1 MEQNTAQFGKR
12 NNSRVLPS
20 RPLNR
25 RRSPSSPERFSVAV
39 RGRDTLA
46 ILIIMSTTKRAKVK
60 ADKLPEKGSTTV
72 ERGIYR
78 VNYPSHKGIRAYLKF
93 KDTEYQ
99 KVFNLKGGERKALA
113 QARRW
118 RKEKLREIQNSPEAQ
133 NPLRPIQANN
143 KSGIVGV
150 RRGKTAWSATWSA
163 TWTENGKQF
172 HRSFSIDKFGEEE
185 AFRLARQA
193 RAEAEKRI
201 YGQVFQDALK
211 SNER

>member
-1 MEQNTAQFGKR
+1 MSATKQVKANKTSEQNA
-12 NNSRVLPS
+12 SY
-20 RPLNR
+20 
-25 RRSPSSPERFSVAV
+25 
-39 RGRDTLA
+39 
-46 ILIIMSTTKRAKVK
+46 
-60 ADKLPEKGSTTV
+60 GSTRI

-78 VNYPSHKGIRAYLKF
+78 VNYPSHKGIRVYLKF

-99 KVFNLKGGERKALA
+99 KVFAFKGGERKTLA

-118 RKEKLREIQNSPEAQ
+118 RKEKLREIQNSPEGA
-133 NPLRPIQANN
+133 NPLKRMQSNN

-150 RRGKTAWSATWSA
+150 RRGKTKWSETWSA

-185 AFRLARQA
+185 AFKLARQA
-193 RAEAEKRI
+193 RADAEKRI

>member
-1 MEQNTAQFGKR
+1 
-12 NNSRVLPS
+12 
-20 RPLNR
+20 
-25 RRSPSSPERFSVAV
+25 
-39 RGRDTLA
+39 
-46 ILIIMSTTKRAKVK
+46 MSAAKQAKVK
-60 ADKLPEKGSTTV
+60 ANKPSEKGSITV

-99 KVFNLKGGERKALA
+99 KVFSLGGGGERKALA

-118 RKEKLREIQNSPEAQ
+118 RKEKLREIQNSPEAA
-133 NPLRPIQANN
+133 NPLRRMQSNN

-150 RRGKTAWSATWSA
+150 RRGRTAWSATWSA
-163 TWTENGKQF
+163 TWTENGTQF

-185 AFRLARQA
+185 AFRLACQA

-201 YGQVFQDALK
+201 YGQVFQTALK
-211 SNER
+211 SNGR